1 MTTSS
6 SAIAEGQVDHAN
18 SSLLVRGRAIL
29 ATMSSRSNIPS
40 HVPARNR
47 QLFVLVGIATFL
59 SIGHHLD
66 HLARGNHLGWPLTSQ
81 VTPFT
86 FSFIVYP
93 LIVLGVLLR
102 VWGKGGPGYW
112 AVLAGA
118 GFVLVGTTHLGPF
131 AAEPPQ
137 DIIEPYRFCVVGW
150 AAFGLLVAL
159 LVTLATLAVYASRCW
174 RGQGI

>member
-1 MTTSS
+1 MRVR
-6 SAIAEGQVDHAN
+6 SA
-18 SSLLVRGRAIL
+18 
-29 ATMSSRSNIPS
+29 TPTP
-40 HVPARNR
+40 VPAGDRR
-47 QLFVLVGIATFL
+47 LLALAGVATFL

-86 FSFIVYP
+86 FSLMVYP
-93 LIVLGVLLR
+93 IIVLGVLLQ

-118 GFVLVGTTHLGPF
+118 GLVLLGATHLGPF

-137 DIIEPYRFCVVGW
+137 DIIEPYRSRAVGW

-159 LVTLATLAVYASRCW
+159 LATLATLAGYAGRCW
-174 RGQGI
+174 RRQAV